1 MLTNRQT
8 GCLRSQLS
16 EIDTFVAL
24 RAVSEIARPIF
35 ICLRAQTCCHR
46 LPRFGLTKPLQIMS
60 ASVQSP
66 NLRTE
71 AIAGVTTFFTM
82 AYIIVVNPSIL
93 STPGTG
99 MAFSGVLTA
108 TVLVCFVMT
117 LLMGLYAKLPFAV
130 APGMGINAYFTF
142 TIILT
147 QKVWWQVALGIVF
160 WAGVLFLI
168 ISVTPVRETIAKAIP
183 AELRLGTAAGI
194 GIFLTFIGLKN
205 AGLIAADPVTFV
217 KLGTLGLPAILT
229 VVATS
234 ISVWLLTRKSA
245 FAFLAGI
252 AAATLLGWA
261 LGLVK
266 APPRLL
272 SAPDFSTVFLKLDIL
287 GALKLS
293 LLPAIIGILFTDLF
307 DSISTFIG
315 VAHAADLLDEH
326 GHPKNLKQGLVVDSL
341 ATLGAGVA
349 GTSSGTAYIESI
361 AGINMGGRTGM
372 TSVFTALCFLPC
384 FFLAPLA
391 GMVPPYATASVLI
404 LVGTSM
410 FRSVGK
416 ISFSKIEEGLP
427 AFLTIIL
434 IPLTFSITQGI
445 LWGFISH
452 VGLYWIV
459 GRRRDVHPVMYALA
473 AVSVGLL
480 LLEHVRF

>member
-1 MLTNRQT
+1 M
-8 GCLRSQLS
+8 
-16 EIDTFVAL
+16 
-24 RAVSEIARPIF
+24 
-35 ICLRAQTCCHR
+35 H
-46 LPRFGLTKPLQIMS
+46 
-60 ASVQSP
+60 
-66 NLRTE
+66 LRTE
-71 AIAGVTTFFTM
+71 AIAGITTFFTM
-82 AYIIVVNPSIL
+82 AYIVVVNPTIL

-130 APGMGINAYFTF
+130 APGMGINAFFTF

-147 QKVWWQVALGIVF
+147 QGVWWQTALGIVF
-160 WAGVLFLI
+160 WAGVLFLL

-183 AELRLGTAAGI
+183 AELRIGTAAGI

-205 AGLIAADPVTFV
+205 AALISSDPVTFV
-217 KLGTLGLPAILT
+217 KLGTLGTQTLLAILGLIVTLILLIRRSALAYLAGIFVVT
-229 VVATS
+229 VVA
-234 ISVWLLTRKSA
+234 WA
-245 FAFLAGI
+245 AGQ
-252 AAATLLGWA
+252 
-261 LGLVK
+261 VK
-266 APPRLL
+266 TPPSFV
-272 SAPDFSTVFLKLDIL
+272 SAPDFQTVFLKLDIL

-315 VAHAADLLDEH
+315 VAHAANLLDEQ
-326 GHPKNLKQGLVVDSL
+326 GHPRNLRQGLIVDSI
-341 ATLGAGVA
+341 ATFGAGLA

-361 AGINMGGRTGM
+361 AGINSGGRTGM

-391 GMVPPYATASVLI
+391 GMVPVYATAPVLV
-404 LVGTSM
+404 LVGAAM
-410 FRSVGK
+410 FKSVNNIDFG
-416 ISFSKIEEGLP
+416 KIEEGLP

-452 VGLYWIV
+452 VGLYLIV
-459 GRRRDVHPVMYALA
+459 GRRKEIHPVMYVLALVA
-473 AVSVGLL
+473 IGLL
-480 LLEHVRF
+480 LLEHSELARALYA